1 MHFLIDNQL
10 PSVLAQWLRDRG
22 HVAEHVR
29 EIGLNRA
36 KDRIIW
42 AHAVSIAA
50 ILLTKD
56 EDFVSIRRAAPSGP
70 AVVLMRIGNATNDSL
85 FEWLEPRFDRIAAA
99 VNAGATLIELT

>member
-36 KDRIIW
+36 KDRII
-42 AHAVSIAA
+42 
-50 ILLTKD
+50 
-56 EDFVSIRRAAPSGP
+56 
-70 AVVLMRIGNATNDSL
+70 
-85 FEWLEPRFDRIAAA
+85 
-99 VNAGATLIELT
+99 